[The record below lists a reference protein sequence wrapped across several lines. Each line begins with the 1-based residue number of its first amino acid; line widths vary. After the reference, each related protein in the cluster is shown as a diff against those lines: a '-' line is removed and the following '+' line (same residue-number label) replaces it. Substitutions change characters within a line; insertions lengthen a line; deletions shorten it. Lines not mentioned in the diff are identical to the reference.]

1 MSWKIDHQCPQ
12 CGGPIT
18 LEETDRFFVCGFCR
32 VSLYITSIGPFQYYL
47 PPREM
52 TNWLVYVPYW
62 RFKGTVFA
70 IRGADIHHRILDTSR
85 IAAAF
90 PMLPFSLGVRPQT
103 QHLKFA
109 AGNLAGEFIRQS
121 VDLSVVL
128 AGMENQLKELGVDV
142 VSDDTLEKAYIGET
156 VSLIYTPF
164 RKAGSMWL
172 DAINEKYQYLMEDS
186 PEAISSDQQTA
197 RTWSPKFLSA
207 MCPDCGWD
215 LSGER
220 ESCAFV
226 CRNCTTAWSSS
237 IGGLKKMPL
246 GASLGLS
253 DNITYVPFWRIRPQ
267 ITGAD
272 VHTYADL
279 VRFANLPK
287 VVQSRWESEPL
298 FFWVPAF
305 KIVPNVFLRLGG
317 MLTISPVEDIIYDK
331 LPLKTVYPVTLS
343 QEEAEESLKI
353 IFASLVVS
361 KRKNYARLPDIH
373 IKAEESELILLPFI
387 SRGNEL
393 IYEKK
398 KIAIQKVA
406 MTYGRNF

>member
-1 MSWKIDHQCPQ
+1 
-12 CGGPIT
+12 
-18 LEETDRFFVCGFCR
+18 
-32 VSLYITSIGPFQYYL
+32 
-47 PPREM
+47 
-52 TNWLVYVPYW
+52 
-62 RFKGTVFA
+62 
-70 IRGADIHHRILDTSR
+70 
-85 IAAAF
+85 
-90 PMLPFSLGVRPQT
+90 
-103 QHLKFA
+103 LKFA
-109 AGNLAGEFIRQS
+109 AGELTGDFIQQTIA
-121 VDLSVVL
+121 LSEVMT
-128 AGMENQLKELGVDV
+128 AMESQLKELGVDV
-142 VSDDTLEKAYIGET
+142 VSDDTVEKAYIGET
-156 VSLIYTPF
+156 VSIIYTPF

-186 PEAISSDQQTA
+186 PEVMPSDQQTA

-220 ESCAFV
+220 ESCTFV

-237 IGGLKKMPL
+237 IGGLKKVPL
-246 GASLGLS
+246 GASLAQG
-253 DNITYVPFWRIRPQ
+253 DNITYIPFWRIRPQ

-287 VVQSRWESEPL
+287 VVQPGWESDPL

-317 MLTISPVEDIIYDK
+317 MLTISPPEDIQNENIQ
-331 LPLKTVYPVTLS
+331 LKTVYPVTLS
-343 QEEAEESLKI
+343 QEEAEESMKI

-361 KRKNYARLPDIH
+361 KRKNYSRLPDIH
-373 IKAEESELILLPFI
+373 IRAEACELILLPFI

-393 IYEKK
+393 IYEKQ

-406 MTYGRNF
+406 MAYGRKF

>member
-18 LEETDRFFVCGFCR
+18 LEETDRFFTCGFCR
-32 VSLYITSIGPFQYYL
+32 VSLYITSDGPFQYYL
-47 PPREM
+47 PPKKQ
-52 TNWLVYVPYW
+52 TDWLIYVPYW

-70 IRGADIHHRILDTSR
+70 IRGAAINHRILDTSR
-85 IAAAF
+85 IAALF
-90 PMLPFSLGVRPQT
+90 PKLPFTLGVRPQT

-109 AGNLAGEFIRQS
+109 AGKLTGDFIQQT
-121 VDLSVVL
+121 VDLSDVL
-128 AGMENQLKELGVDV
+128 TGMEHQLKELGVDV
-142 VSDDTLEKAYIGET
+142 VSDDTLEKVYIGET
-156 VSLIYTPF
+156 VSIIYTPF
-164 RKAGSMWL
+164 QKAGSIWL
-172 DAINEKYQYLMEDS
+172 DAINEKYKYLMDDALES
-186 PEAISSDQQTA
+186 IPSDQQTA

-226 CRNCTTAWSSS
+226 CKNCTTAWSST
-237 IGGLKKMPL
+237 IGGLKKVPL
-246 GASLGLS
+246 GASLAQG
-253 DNITYVPFWRIRPQ
+253 DNVTYVPFWRIRPQ

-272 VHTYADL
+272 LHTYADL

-287 VVQSRWESEPL
+287 VVQPRWEYEPL

-317 MLTISPVEDIIYDK
+317 MLTISPVEDIVYDK

-343 QEEAEESLKI
+343 QEEAEESMKI

-361 KRKNYARLPDIH
+361 KRKNYARLPG
-373 IKAEESELILLPFI
+373 IKFSAGECELILLPFV
-387 SRGNEL
+387 SKGNEL
-393 IYEKK
+393 IYEKQ
-398 KIAIQKVA
+398 KIAIQKVS